1 MANWYGIPGIKFI
14 YMGNVS
20 DPNISFEGVTDDAC
34 VTAEDTMW
42 SMYTEEFPEPDDYRG
57 DNWGVYV
64 DQFAD
69 YMLENA
75 DEVKNLIRMAR
86 GQIEY

>member
-1 MANWYGIPGIKFI
+1 MANWYNIEGIEFHFI
-14 YMGNVS
+14 SPWV
-20 DPNISFEGVTDDAC
+20 DFEVTFEGVRDS
-34 VTAEDTMW
+34 VGVVVEDTMW
-42 SMYTEEFPEPDDYRG
+42 ERFTEEVPEPDEHRG

-69 YMLENA
+69 YMRENA

-86 GQIEY
+86 GQLEY